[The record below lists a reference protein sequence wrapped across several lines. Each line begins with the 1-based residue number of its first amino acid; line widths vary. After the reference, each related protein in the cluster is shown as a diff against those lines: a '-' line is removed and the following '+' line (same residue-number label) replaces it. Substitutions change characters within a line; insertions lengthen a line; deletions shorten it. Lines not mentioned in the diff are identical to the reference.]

1 MSKIFAL
8 DVGTRNVVLLSA
20 EKTDEN
26 KIRID
31 HMLTREHETRAME
44 DGQIHDIAKVAETVE
59 KLQNDMEALSGE
71 RVGDVAVAVAGRS
84 LITSMGEGKKEFSV
98 HDELTEDDVKAVELL
113 AIQDAMEKLKSKG
126 DEYHCVGYT
135 VSGYRLDGI
144 SLKNPIFQ
152 KGAEL
157 EVDILATFLPKMV
170 VDSMYT
176 MVKKVGMGISTLT
189 LEPIAAIN
197 VVIPEDM
204 RKLNIALVDI
214 GAGTSD
220 IAITKEGRIIGYGM
234 VPMAGDELTEK
245 IEQEYLLDFT
255 EAERIKREL
264 SEKGDTVKYED
275 ILGMEFELDKREILE
290 KLEPV
295 LEELSSAIAAKI
307 MEVNE
312 TAPQAVILIGGGSLI
327 SNLKEKIA
335 EKVTLVAGRVAV
347 RGTEAIKNLLDNT
360 EKLKTAEFV
369 TPIGIANMA
378 FGSKGFNILE
388 LTINNESHRVF
399 SFTKEMT
406 LMEALVATGI
416 GKKELYSLPG
426 KPLTFTLNNKLNIVK
441 GEMGKMAT
449 IKING
454 HLKSLEDKV
463 TDGDI
468 IELNKPRDGRDA
480 VVTAREIME
489 IHGRTRIYVDG
500 EEKVVY
506 NEITKDGVKLEE
518 NYRIEDRD
526 AFEIKE
532 TKVRDVLDV
541 NLIRKMK
548 FTLDKAEQNIELPVK
563 EVLLNGNVT
572 SLDDPLVDGG
582 RYEVRNLEN
591 TVLRLGDIM
600 EVESDSFKVTVN
612 EKVIVFKDIK
622 NTVYVNDQ
630 VATGEKVILDGDV
643 IKTSLPEEK
652 QPIVSDIFK
661 YYNPEELLGHS
672 QGMLTIE
679 INSKKAEFIT
689 KLQNNDYVKL
699 FYR

>member
-1 MSKIFAL
+1 M
-8 DVGTRNVVLLSA
+8 GTRNVVLLSA

-489 IHGRTRIYVDG
+489 IHGRTRIYADG